1 MKQLASHS
9 MMNQVPW
16 ISPFTLNEGNPSP
29 ALCQRDPMGDDMT
42 YSLGDTYI
50 SRGDVRHMNFG
61 IPPVSEYLNAA
72 AFQKQ
77 TASGKD
83 IRQASH
89 IARRENV
96 ACNARSESSGHM
108 PASEY
113 PEGSDLRQG
122 RCL

>member
-1 MKQLASHS
+1 
-9 MMNQVPW
+9 
-16 ISPFTLNEGNPSP
+16 
-29 ALCQRDPMGDDMT
+29 MGVDMT

-50 SRGDVRHMNFG
+50 SRGDVRHMNCG
-61 IPPVSEYLNAA
+61 IPPVSDYLNAA

-89 IARRENV
+89 IARRVNV

>member
-1 MKQLASHS
+1 
-9 MMNQVPW
+9 
-16 ISPFTLNEGNPSP
+16 
-29 ALCQRDPMGDDMT
+29 MT
-42 YSLGDTYI
+42 YSVGDTYI

-72 AFQKQ
+72 AIEA

-89 IARRENV
+89 IARRVNV

-122 RCL
+122 RCI